1 MVIYVLDDQN
11 FFFFNKILQY
21 VSVLYKK
28 KKGHGYMQNNYI
40 STFFA
45 AN

>member
-1 MVIYVLDDQN
+1 MYVLDDQN
-11 FFFFNKILQY
+11 FFFFLIKFYNMFQSYI
-21 VSVLYKK
+21 KK
-28 KKGHGYMQNNYI
+28 KKGQGYMQNNYI